1 MRYYY
6 LTWYTEG
13 IRLKLYYVKI
23 KNSIYDMF
31 YLILS
36 YIYIF
41 TGISFKIGGSKNDRM
56 E

>member
-13 IRLKLYYVKI
+13 IRLKPYYVKI
-23 KNSIYDMF
+23 KNTLQDTF

-41 TGISFKIGGSKNDRM
+41 TGINFKIGGSKK
-56 E
+56 